1 MEQSKNNS
9 IDNKNGNGLSKPI
22 YFDFFIKD
30 KNFAFIY
37 KKSEKLLSAVYAV
50 TNLFPEDEP
59 MRWTM
64 RDLGV
69 SFLRLV
75 ASLKDKVSLEKEN
88 TIRNIQGIVLEITT
102 LLDVSSLSGL
112 VSEMNFSILN
122 REFGLFVQT
131 ISSPTKNSSQGG
143 FRLTDEFFGET
154 LPEKEVLSEG
164 SIQKDG
170 NADLLRTNYIGQE
183 SVKDRKINDNETG
196 AISKNLSL
204 RDSAHLYLDQKNF
217 VPKKIEKEVGV
228 VKVKKNSR
236 QIAILNIIKRKKE
249 VTIKDISTVIKDYS
263 EKTIQR
269 ELSDLVSQGV
279 LKKAGERRWS
289 KYSLT
294 V

>member
-9 IDNKNGNGLSKPI
+9 IDNKNENGLSKPV

-37 KKSEKLLSAVYAV
+37 KKSEKLLAAVYAV

-59 MRWTM
+59 MRWTV
-64 RDLGV
+64 RDLSV
-69 SFLRLV
+69 SFLRQV

-88 TIRNIQGIVLEITT
+88 TIRNIQGVVLEITT
-102 LLDVSSLSGL
+102 LFGVASLSGL

-122 REFGLFVQT
+122 REFGLLIQN
-131 ISSPTKNSSQGG
+131 ISNSTKTSSQNG
-143 FRLTDEFFGET
+143 FRLTDDFFGEN
-154 LPEKEVLSEG
+154 LPEKEILQDDSVQKGNTVDLS
-164 SIQKDG
+164 
-170 NADLLRTNYIGQE
+170 RTDYIGQE
-183 SVKDRKINDNETG
+183 TIKDKKLNDIEKGTNLN
-196 AISKNLSL
+196 KLSL
-204 RDSAHLYLDQKNF
+204 RDSTQLYLDQKNF
-217 VPKKIEKEVGV
+217 VPKKTEKEIGV

-236 QIAILNIIKRKKE
+236 QIAILNIVKRKKE

-279 LKKAGERRWS
+279 LKKEGERRWS
-289 KYSLT
+289 KYSL
-294 V
+294 VV